1 MEMRQLRYLV
11 ALADERHFTRAA
23 SRLHIAQPALSQ
35 QIRRLEDEL
44 GIALVDRT
52 TRHVALTPAG
62 ELLVGRARRALAEV
76 DAAAAELSDLAGVR
90 TGRVVIGAMR
100 STGRFDLSALFAAYY
115 ARHPGI
121 ELVVR
126 EEPSEVMLQHLHA
139 DALDVAFLS
148 VNRLDAGP
156 DTRRPPLPDEPLVAL
171 LAPGHRLAGRRRLEM
186 AELRD
191 ERFVVFGEG
200 GSLRRIV
207 VQGAR
212 EAGFEPQLA
221 FESTEQQRIRAMV
234 SHGLGVA
241 LLPASE
247 AEHDGPP
254 VAAVPVRK
262 PALARDVTLAWRAN
276 RRHSPAARAFL
287 DLALSARTSGM
298 AVSTRSGG
306 PAELV

>member
-1 MEMRQLRYLV
+1 MELRQLRYLV
-11 ALADERHFTRAA
+11 TLADERHFTRAA
-23 SRLHIAQPALSQ
+23 ALLHIAQPALSQ

-52 TRHVALTPAG
+52 TRHVSLTAAG
-62 ELLVGRARRALAEV
+62 ERLVARARRALAEV
-76 DAAAAELSDLAGVR
+76 EAATAELSELSGLR

-100 STGRFDLSALFAAYY
+100 STGRFDLASLFAAFHD
-115 ARHPGI
+115 RHPYI

-126 EEPSEVMLQHLHA
+126 EEPSEVMLERLHG

-156 DTRRPPLPDEPLVAL
+156 DIQLHPLLDEPLVAL
-171 LAPGHRLAGRRRLEM
+171 LAPDHPLAGRGAIDM

-207 VQGAR
+207 LQGAR
-212 EAGFEPQLA
+212 EAGFEPALA
-221 FESTEQQRIRAMV
+221 FESTESTRMRAMA
-234 SHGLGVA
+234 SCGLGVA
-241 LLPASE
+241 LLPESE
-247 AEHDGPP
+247 TDHEGPP
-254 VAAVPVRK
+254 VAAVPVRR
-262 PALARDVTLAWRAN
+262 PRLARDVTLAWRAH

-287 DLALSARTSGM
+287 DLAVTADARGVPRP
-298 AVSTRSGG
+298 AV
-306 PAELV
+306 P

>member
-1 MEMRQLRYLV
+1 MELRQLRYLV

-23 SRLHIAQPALSQ
+23 ARLHIAQPALSQ
-35 QIRRLEDEL
+35 QVRRLEDEV
-44 GIALVDRT
+44 GVALVDRT

-62 ELLVGRARRALAEV
+62 ELLVSRARRALSEV
-76 DAAAAELSDLAGVR
+76 DAAAAELSELAGVR

-126 EEPSEVMLQHLHA
+126 EEPSEVMLQRLHA

-148 VNRLDAGP
+148 VNQLDAGP
-156 DTRRPPLPDEPLVAL
+156 DIQLHPLLDEPLVAL
-171 LAPGHRLAGRRRLEM
+171 LAPDHPLAGRARLDM
-186 AELRD
+186 ADLRK
-191 ERFVVFGEG
+191 ERFIVFGEG

-212 EAGFEPQLA
+212 EAGFEPTLA
-221 FESTEQQRIRAMV
+221 FESTESARIRAIA
-234 SHGLGVA
+234 SRGLGVA
-241 LLPASE
+241 FLPASE
-247 AEHDGPP
+247 AEHDGPA
-254 VAAVPVRK
+254 VAMVPVRK
-262 PALARDVTLAWRAN
+262 PALKRDVTLAWRAN

-287 DLALSARTSGM
+287 RLAVTAD
-298 AVSTRSGG
+298 AGG
-306 PAELV
+306 VPRENAAP

>member
-1 MEMRQLRYLV
+1 MELRQLRYLV
-11 ALADERHFTRAA
+11 ALADEQHFTRAA
-23 SRLHIAQPALSQ
+23 ARLHIAQPALSQ
-35 QIRRLEDEL
+35 QIRRLEDEV
-44 GIALVDRT
+44 GVALVDRT

-62 ELLVGRARRALAEV
+62 ELLVARARRALSEI
-76 DAAAAELSDLAGVR
+76 DAAAAELADLAGVR

-100 STGRFDLSALFAAYY
+100 STGRFDLSALLAAFH

-126 EEPSEVMLQHLHA
+126 EEPSEVMLQRLHA

-156 DTRRPPLPDEPLVAL
+156 DIQLHPLLDEPLVAL
-171 LAPGHRLAGRRRLEM
+171 LATDHPLAARRRIDM

-212 EAGFEPQLA
+212 EAGFEPTLA
-221 FESTEQQRIRAMV
+221 FESTEGARIRAMA
-234 SHGLGVA
+234 SRGLGVA
-241 LLPASE
+241 LAPASE
-247 AEHDGPP
+247 ADHEGPP
-254 VAAVPVRK
+254 VAVVPVRR
-262 PALARDVTLAWRAN
+262 PRLARDVTLAWRAH
-276 RRHSPAARAFL
+276 RRLSPAARAFL
-287 DLALSARTSGM
+287 ELAVR
-298 AVSTRSGG
+298 
-306 PAELV
+306 AEREGAA

>member
-1 MEMRQLRYLV
+1 MELRQLRYLV
-11 ALADERHFTRAA
+11 TLAA
-23 SRLHIAQPALSQ
+23 
-35 QIRRLEDEL
+35 
-44 GIALVDRT
+44 
-52 TRHVALTPAG
+52 AG
-62 ELLVGRARRALAEV
+62 ERLVARARRSLAEV
-76 DAAAAELSDLAGVR
+76 EAATAELSELSGIRA
-90 TGRVVIGAMR
+90 GRVVIGAIR
-100 STGRFDLSALFAAYY
+100 STGPFDLSALLAAFHG
-115 ARHPGI
+115 RHPGI

-126 EEPSEVMLQHLHA
+126 EEPSEVMLQRLHA

-156 DTRRPPLPDEPLVAL
+156 DIQLHPLLDEPLVAL
-171 LAPGHRLAGRRRLEM
+171 LAPDHRLADRRRIDM

-234 SHGLGVA
+234 SRSLGVA
-241 LLPASE
+241 LLPISE
-247 AEHDGPP
+247 AEHAGPP
-254 VAAVPVRK
+254 VAVVAVRR
-262 PALARDVTLAWRAN
+262 PALARDVTIAWRAN

-287 DLALSARTSGM
+287 DLAVSADATGS
-298 AVSTRSGG
+298 
-306 PAELV
+306 PPPQ